1 MLTLRDV
8 SPPHAVARASELR
21 AFDPHLA
28 EVAGLLAA
36 LLVAD
41 GREASAV
48 GLYEVAAA
56 LWGADTE
63 KGQRASPERE
73 SLRRRRARARRP
85 RRVYCARR
93 EPQP

>member
-1 MLTLRDV
+1 M
-8 SPPHAVARASELR
+8 
-21 AFDPHLA
+21 
-28 EVAGLLAA
+28 AA
-36 LLVAD
+36 LLVVD

-63 KGQRASPERE
+63 KGQE
-73 SLRRRRARARRP
+73 SLARAQSLRAAQGARAPAAPGIMRP
-85 RRVYCARR
+85 P